1 MGLIINSV
9 SEYVSAIN
17 KINSTL
23 VRNGAEKNEM
33 LLFRGQS
40 DNLAGIIL
48 GNVFVL
54 NDQL

>member
-33 LLFRGQS
+33 
-40 DNLAGIIL
+40 
-48 GNVFVL
+48 
-54 NDQL
+54 